1 MSASTVRPYPEL
13 SVVGVALGTVQGV
26 VMTASFV
33 YIALKLGFGLGGST
47 VAAILGF
54 VALRGVLRRKS
65 IVENNINQTVA
76 SGINTAS
83 SGVVFTLPAL
93 MLLSVSDPTLSDFP
107 VGPLIF
113 SAIAGSLMG
122 IVLIIPL
129 RKQMVEFERLKFPS
143 GVAVATLLK
152 SPGEGVS
159 QGVILVSGAAIAA
172 GLTLLVNFGLVSE
185 ELDVGHVASLPP
197 WLPFA
202 LYISA
207 ANFGAGL
214 LSGRGGLPFALGGV
228 LAWWVISPIAVQ
240 MGWVPPHAAMPP
252 AEVPGWQAGEIYSQ
266 MLRPLGIGMLIGGA
280 LAGVVSAFPA
290 VAGAMKSLQAAAK
303 LAREQ
308 GSSPDELSP
317 TVLGAEKEE
326 ITGHIGMV
334 LASHVVSPHFD
345 QVLQDFAR
353 QHPRVTYSIVIAE
366 SADVVNRIRQNRAS
380 FGICLLNGTPRN
392 LEARVLFREYFALY
406 CGPQHRLFAAEN
418 ITLPDLRG
426 EPSVSFQTET
436 EGGPLMSVARLRERA
451 RLAPG
456 LRGVSSNLPEVRR
469 MIVANIG
476 IGALPVHVGERDVK
490 LGNLRQLPPYSR
502 LPAVDIYLLTN
513 PRRKKSPAET
523 VLLGMYEDLIA
534 RVGIGERTYCGGAPG

>member
-1 MSASTVRPYPEL
+1 
-13 SVVGVALGTVQGV
+13 
-26 VMTASFV
+26 
-33 YIALKLGFGLGGST
+33 
-47 VAAILGF
+47 
-54 VALRGVLRRKS
+54 
-65 IVENNINQTVA
+65 
-76 SGINTAS
+76 
-83 SGVVFTLPAL
+83 
-93 MLLSVSDPTLSDFP
+93 
-107 VGPLIF
+107 
-113 SAIAGSLMG
+113 
-122 IVLIIPL
+122 
-129 RKQMVEFERLKFPS
+129 
-143 GVAVATLLK
+143 
-152 SPGEGVS
+152 
-159 QGVILVSGAAIAA
+159 
-172 GLTLLVNFGLVSE
+172 
-185 ELDVGHVASLPP
+185 
-197 WLPFA
+197 
-202 LYISA
+202 
-207 ANFGAGL
+207 
-214 LSGRGGLPFALGGV
+214 
-228 LAWWVISPIAVQ
+228 
-240 MGWVPPHAAMPP
+240 
-252 AEVPGWQAGEIYSQ
+252 
-266 MLRPLGIGMLIGGA
+266 MLRPYEQRFPWNLDWNLLRTFMVVVEQQGVSRAADFLGLKQPTISSALKRLEETTGHRLIDRKPNRFQVTRAGEVLYHECSAIFGA
-280 LAGVVSAFPA
+280 VSQ
-290 VAGAMKSLQAAAK
+290 L
-303 LAREQ
+303 
-308 GSSPDELSP
+308 P

-523 VLLGMYEDLIA
+523 VLLGMYEDLIT